1 MIIFTLQIM
10 INVENISKYIHHQTI
25 LDDVSFTLEK
35 GEILG
40 LLGPNGAGKTT
51 LMRIINKITNP
62 SKGFVSFDGDL
73 MKEQHLINIGYLPE
87 ERGLYQ
93 SMTVEKQMLFLGKLR
108 GLSTTD
114 TKTQMDFWLE
124 KFDISA
130 WRKKRIEELSKGMA
144 QKVQFI
150 CTILHEPDV
159 LILDE
164 PFSGFDPINIELIRK
179 ELLEFKKKGKSIII
193 STHNMNNVEEI
204 CDRAILINKGQV
216 VLQGTID
223 ELRQQHKEDLYKISF
238 KGNMIAFANALWA
251 GYEIIDKEVHS
262 DDTFTIY
269 LKMRQG
275 NKINDL
281 LNAVIGQVEISSVE
295 EVLPSMENVFVK
307 SINAQNE
314 IESE

>member
-1 MIIFTLQIM
+1 MIK
-10 INVENISKYIHHQTI
+10 VENISKYFNRETI
-25 LDDVSFTLEK
+25 LHDISFSLEK

-51 LMRIINKITNP
+51 LMRIINQII
-62 SKGFVSFDGDL
+62 SADKGYVSYGGEL
-73 MKEQHLINIGYLPE
+73 MKEKHLLDIGYLPE

-93 SMTVEKQMLFLGKLR
+93 SMSVEKQMLFLGRLR
-108 GLSTTD
+108 GLTTKEAKNQ
-114 TKTQMDFWLE
+114 TEYWLE
-124 KFDISA
+124 RFGIQA

-150 CTILHEPDV
+150 CTVLHEPDV

-179 ELLEFKKKGKSIII
+179 ELLNFKKKGKSIII

-204 CDRAILINKGQV
+204 CDRAILINEGEM
-216 VLQGTID
+216 VLKGTIHD
-223 ELRQQHKEDLYKISF
+223 LRQQFKEGIYKISF
-238 KGNMIAFANALWA
+238 VGNMIAFANALWA
-251 GYEIIDKEVHS
+251 GYEIIDKKIHGEDS
-262 DDTFTIY
+262 FTIY

-281 LNAVIGQVEISSVE
+281 LNAVIDHVSITGVE

-314 IESE
+314 VLSE

>member
-1 MIIFTLQIM
+1 MIS
-10 INVENISKYIHHQTI
+10 VENISKYFNRQTI
-25 LDDVSFTLEK
+25 LHDISFSLQK

-51 LMRIINKITNP
+51 LIRIINQIT
-62 SKGFVSFDGDL
+62 SADKGFVSYGGDL
-73 MKEQHLINIGYLPE
+73 MKEKHLLNIGYLPE

-93 SMTVEKQMLFLGKLR
+93 SMTVEKQILFLGKLR
-108 GLSTTD
+108 GLTS
-114 TKTQMDFWLE
+114 KEAQNQMEYWLE
-124 KFDISA
+124 RFGIRE

-150 CTILHEPDV
+150 CTVLHEPDV

-179 ELLEFKKKGKSIII
+179 ELLNFKKKGKSIII

-204 CDRAILINKGQV
+204 CDRAILINEGEM
-216 VLQGTID
+216 VLEGTVHD
-223 ELRQQHKEDLYKISF
+223 LRQQFKEGIYKISF
-238 KGNMIAFANALWA
+238 TGNMIAFANALWV
-251 GYEIIDKEVHS
+251 GYEIIDKEIHS
-262 DDTFTIY
+262 DDSFTIY
-269 LKMRQG
+269 LKMRQE

-281 LNAVIGQVEISSVE
+281 LNAVIGHVNITAVE

-314 IESE
+314 IISE

>member
-1 MIIFTLQIM
+1 MIS
-10 INVENISKYIHHQTI
+10 VENISKYINQQTI
-25 LDDVSFTLEK
+25 LHDVTFTLQK

-51 LMRIINKITNP
+51 LMRIINQII
-62 SKGFVSFDGDL
+62 SADKGYVSYGGEL
-73 MKEQHLINIGYLPE
+73 MKEKHLLDIGYLPE

-93 SMTVEKQMLFLGKLR
+93 SMSVEKQMLFLGKLR
-108 GLSTTD
+108 GLTTKD
-114 TKTQMDFWLE
+114 AKTQTEYWLE
-124 KFDISA
+124 RFGIQA

-150 CTILHEPDV
+150 CTVLHEPDV

-179 ELLEFKKKGKSIII
+179 ELLNFKKKGKSIII

-204 CDRAILINKGQV
+204 CDRAILINEGHK
-216 VLQGTID
+216 VLEGTVHD
-223 ELRQQHKEDLYKISF
+223 LRQQFKEGIYKISF
-238 KGNMIAFANALWA
+238 VGNMIAFANALWA
-251 GYEIIDKEVHS
+251 GYEIIDKKIHGA
-262 DDTFTIY
+262 DAFTIY

-281 LNAVIGQVEISSVE
+281 LNAVIDHVSITGVE

-314 IESE
+314 IVSE

>member
-1 MIIFTLQIM
+1 MIS
-10 INVENISKYIHHQTI
+10 VENISKYFNRETI
-25 LDDVSFTLEK
+25 LHDISFSLEK

-51 LMRIINKITNP
+51 LMRIINQII
-62 SKGFVSFDGDL
+62 SADKGYVSYGGDL
-73 MKEQHLINIGYLPE
+73 IKEKHLINIGYLPE

-93 SMTVEKQMLFLGKLR
+93 SMSVEKQILFLGKLR
-108 GLSTTD
+108 GLSSTEAKD
-114 TKTQMDFWLE
+114 QMEYWL
-124 KFDISA
+124 KRFGIQA

-150 CTILHEPDV
+150 CTVLHEPDV

-179 ELLEFKKKGKSIII
+179 ELLNFKKKGKSIII

-204 CDRAILINKGQV
+204 CDRAILINEGHM
-216 VLQGTID
+216 VLQGTIHD
-223 ELRQQHKEDLYKISF
+223 LRQQFKEDLFKISF
-238 KGNMIAFANALWA
+238 TGNMISFANALWT

-262 DDTFTIY
+262 EDSFTIY
-269 LKMRQG
+269 LKMREG

-281 LNAVIGQVEISSVE
+281 LNAVIGQVNITGVE

-314 IESE
+314 VLSE

>member
-1 MIIFTLQIM
+1 MIS
-10 INVENISKYIHHQTI
+10 VENISKYFNRQTI
-25 LDDVSFTLEK
+25 LHDISFSLEK

-51 LMRIINKITNP
+51 LMRIINHII
-62 SKGFVSFDGDL
+62 SADKGHVTYDGKL
-73 MKEQHLINIGYLPE
+73 LKEKHLINIGYLPE

-93 SMTVEKQMLFLGKLR
+93 SMSVEKQIIYLGKLR
-108 GLSTTD
+108 GLSSTEA
-114 TKTQMDFWLE
+114 KTQMEYWL
-124 KFDISA
+124 KRFGIQA
-130 WRKKRIEELSKGMA
+130 WKKKRIEELSKGMA

-150 CTILHEPDV
+150 CTVLHDPEV

-179 ELLEFKKKGKSIII
+179 ELLNFKKQGKSIII

-204 CDRAILINKGQV
+204 CDRAILINEGHK
-216 VLQGTID
+216 VLEGTVH
-223 ELRQQHKEDLYKISF
+223 ELRHQFKEGIYKISF
-238 KGNMIAFANALWA
+238 VGNMIAFANALWA
-251 GYEIIDKEVHS
+251 GYEIIDKEIHG
-262 DDTFTIY
+262 DDAFTIY

-281 LNAVIGQVEISSVE
+281 LNTVIDHISITGIE

-314 IESE
+314 IVSE